1 MSIHSVTLRGY
12 SAIIES
18 SNKMYLDLGTY
29 RSCGNEYIL
38 INKDEEWG
46 EVDVIGVFS
55 RPDGEQMDVPF
66 VTNTIAVPAFATKLA
81 GQGKLTFIGY
91 RKGVQIISTDVAYY
105 CHQHQNVD
113 LDPASSE
120 PEYLT
125 QQLLEA
131 TKEAVDTANSVR
143 KDADEGKFDGFSPVV
158 NVKDIEGGHKIS
170 ITDRYK
176 TECVDV
182 LDGKGIAV
190 GGTQGQILQK
200 KSDEDYDTEWVD
212 KPTKLSDF
220 EQDEEHR
227 VVTDEQ
233 IETWNNKSDFSG
245 DYNDLKNKPE
255 IISSGYIVTITD
267 TPESITSDRTAGAIK
282 AAIEAGQIVIAKVVK
297 DGNEDYFRL
306 YNYDKKNEQQYTV
319 LFTSAGYIENGLKA
333 TTYSLSVTGEVEAW
347 NKFNSIINPVQKT
360 ASMTN
365 EVGVDPDTGRLFVD
379 GISKQIM
386 LVTFISANDS
396 GNITV
401 TSNKTLSEI
410 EEALSNNLFV
420 YGYDLT
426 EGIYYNISERS
437 DTEITFVA
445 KSRTKV
451 DTIIVKESGT
461 ELYKE
466 PTIHPVTK
474 TEDMTAP
481 VGVDENGNLWATPSG
496 SAYNIGNGLV
506 LNKETNTLS
515 VDVVTEVEQDNTKP
529 ISSGGVYKTVGNINV
544 LLETI

>member
-131 TKEAVDTANSVR
+131 TKEAVNTANSVR

-182 LDGKGIAV
+182 LDGNGVAA
-190 GGTQGQILQK
+190 GGKQGQILKK

-212 KPTKLSDF
+212 NLADS
-220 EQDEEHR
+220 
-227 VVTDEQ
+227 
-233 IETWNNKSDFSG
+233 
-245 DYNDLKNKPE
+245 
-255 IISSGYIVTITD
+255 YIVTITD
-267 TPESITSDRTAGAIK
+267 TPEFS
-282 AAIEAGQIVIAKVVK
+282 
-297 DGNEDYFRL
+297 
-306 YNYDKKNEQQYTV
+306 
-319 LFTSAGYIENGLKA
+319 
-333 TTYSLSVTGEVEAW
+333 
-347 NKFNSIINPVQKT
+347 
-360 ASMTN
+360 
-365 EVGVDPDTGRLFVD
+365 
-379 GISKQIM
+379 
-386 LVTFISANDS
+386 
-396 GNITV
+396 
-401 TSNKTLSEI
+401 
-410 EEALSNNLFV
+410 
-420 YGYDLT
+420 
-426 EGIYYNISERS
+426 
-437 DTEITFVA
+437 
-445 KSRTKV
+445 
-451 DTIIVKESGT
+451 
-461 ELYKE
+461 
-466 PTIHPVTK
+466 
-474 TEDMTAP
+474 
-481 VGVDENGNLWATPSG
+481 
-496 SAYNIGNGLV
+496 
-506 LNKETNTLS
+506 
-515 VDVVTEVEQDNTKP
+515 
-529 ISSGGVYKTVGNINV
+529 
-544 LLETI
+544 

>member
-131 TKEAVDTANSVR
+131 TKEAVNTANSVR

-182 LDGKGIAV
+182 LDGNGVAA
-190 GGTQGQILQK
+190 GGKQGQILKK

-212 KPTKLSDF
+212 NLADS
-220 EQDEEHR
+220 
-227 VVTDEQ
+227 
-233 IETWNNKSDFSG
+233 
-245 DYNDLKNKPE
+245 
-255 IISSGYIVTITD
+255 YIVTITD
-267 TPESITSDRTAGAIK
+267 TPESITSDRTSGAIK

-297 DGNEDYFRL
+297 DNNEYYFRL
-306 YNYDKKNEQQYTV
+306 CNYNKTNEQQYV
-319 LFTSAGYIENGLKA
+319 ILFTSVAYAENGLKA
-333 TTYSLSVTGEVEAW
+333 ITYSLSVTGEVEAW
-347 NKFNSIINPVQKT
+347 NKLDFIVNPVKKT

-365 EVGVDPDTGRLFVD
+365 EVGIDPDTGRLFVE

-386 LVTFISANDS
+386 LVTFISANDG
-396 GNITV
+396 GNITI
-401 TSNKTLSEI
+401 TSNKTLTEI
-410 EEALSNNLFV
+410 EEALKDNLFV

-426 EGIYYNISERS
+426 EGIYYYISERS
-437 DTEITFVA
+437 DTEVIFIAT
-445 KSRTKV
+445 SRTKIN
-451 DTIIVKESGT
+451 IIAVKEDGV
-461 ELYKE
+461 EFYKE
-466 PTIHPVTK
+466 SSIHPVTK
-474 TEDMTAP
+474 TDGMTIP
-481 VGVDENGNLWATPSG
+481 VGVDENGNLWTTPSG
-496 SAYNIGNGLV
+496 SAYNIGNGLI
-506 LNKETNTLS
+506 LDQKTNTLS
-515 VDVVTEVEQDNTKP
+515 VDVITEVEQDNTKP
-529 ISSGGVYKTVGNINV
+529 ITSGAVYKTVGNIDV